1 MSSSTSDSK
10 STETEPCKF
19 NPNSDHHG
27 AVYIY
32 LYIYPRTGEK
42 IFHMLGLGA
51 GAYIGNGLYVLVD
64 NFGVV
69 RVTLELRDVL
79 LLLET
84 HEHSVREVVAVGVL
98 DAA

>member
-1 MSSSTSDSK
+1 
-10 STETEPCKF
+10 
-19 NPNSDHHG
+19 
-27 AVYIY
+27 
-32 LYIYPRTGEK
+32 
-42 IFHMLGLGA
+42 MLGLGA

>member
-27 AVYIY
+27 AVYKN
-32 LYIYPRTGEK
+32 PRTGEK
-42 IFHMLGLGA
+42 NFHMLGA
-51 GAYIGNGLYVLVD
+51 GAYIGNGLYVLLD